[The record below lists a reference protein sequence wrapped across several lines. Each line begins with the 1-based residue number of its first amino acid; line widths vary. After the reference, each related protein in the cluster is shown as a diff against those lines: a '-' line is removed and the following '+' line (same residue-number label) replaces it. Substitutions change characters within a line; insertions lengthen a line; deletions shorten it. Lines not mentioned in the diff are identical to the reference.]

1 MMQDENDLIDQTLVE
16 RATGLVPLLR
26 KHAREA
32 EQQRRLPDEVVTAL
46 VAAGMLSMYK
56 PRRHGGLEARPSTA
70 VEALTELG
78 RGCGSTSW
86 VVSQL
91 NNTMLL
97 ACRFLPQ
104 TAREEIFAQPEVH
117 LASAFFG
124 KDAVARRVP
133 GGYTVD
139 GAWPYCS
146 GCLHASW
153 ILVFAP
159 IEGAPA
165 DALVAMFPIPAR
177 QLEIRDDWHV
187 VGLCATGSNTVVARG
202 VFVPEA
208 HVGSTQHML
217 TGEPL
222 HDEYEGPLYRAAF
235 TPLMLLG
242 TAVSSLG
249 MAREALDE
257 LKAQVPG
264 RGIAFTTYA
273 KRSEAAVTHLRFAEA
288 TVKADT
294 AEQILRQAVAQIE
307 QLAGRRQAMDLE
319 TRLKIRVAT
328 SHAIHLCREAVDLV
342 FDMSGASALSLSNPL
357 QRILRDVRAH
367 SLHAA
372 YAFDVNLET
381 YGRVQLGLP
390 SNMFFA

>member
-1 MMQDENDLIDQTLVE
+1 MWGENNLVDQALAE
-16 RATGLVPLLR
+16 RATQLVPLLR

-46 VAAGMLSMYK
+46 KSAGMLSMYK
-56 PRRHGGLEARPSTA
+56 PRRHGGLEARLSTA
-70 VEALTELG
+70 IEAWTELA

-97 ACRFLPQ
+97 ASLFLPRA
-104 TAREEIFAQPEVH
+104 AREEIFAQPEVH
-117 LASAFFG
+117 LASAFVG
-124 KDAVARRVP
+124 KGAVARRVP
-133 GGYTVD
+133 GGYAVD

-159 IEGAPA
+159 TEGAPA
-165 DALVAMFPIPAR
+165 EAPPAMFPIPAS
-177 QLEIRDDWHV
+177 QLEIQDDWHV
-187 VGLCATGSNTVVARG
+187 FGFCATGSNTVVAKG

-208 HVGSTQHML
+208 RVGSTQQL
-217 TGEPL
+217 LAGEPI

-235 TPLMLLG
+235 TPLMLIG
-242 TAVSSLG
+242 AAVPSLG

-264 RGIAFTTYA
+264 RGIAYTTYA

-288 TVKADT
+288 TAKVDT
-294 AEQILRQAVAQIE
+294 AEQIVRQAVAHIE
-307 QLAGRRQAMDLE
+307 RLADRRQPMDLE
-319 TRLKIRVAT
+319 TRLKIRAAT
-328 SHAIHLCREAVDLV
+328 SHAIRLCREAVDLV
-342 FDMSGASALSLSNPL
+342 FDMGGASALSLSNPL

-367 SLHAA
+367 SMHAA
-372 YAFDVNLET
+372 YALDVNLES
-381 YGRVQLGLP
+381 YGRVQLGLA
-390 SNMFFA
+390 SNVSFA